1 MNDIIENIPK
11 LYQGMGNSHEQWL
24 EAARGLCTTDTFAK
38 VVSRT
43 YTLPSSP
50 NTTFSIAG
58 ITKGAGMIHP
68 NMATTLGIICTDAPV
83 TPVALQQ
90 LLSTAAEKTYNC
102 ISIDGDTST
111 NDMVAML
118 ANGAAGGTD
127 IDFHSGAASQSAD
140 FIAIQ
145 RTLIEFMSD
154 MAKLVVRDGE
164 GATKFITIRV
174 RGSPSYPAAKH
185 IASVIARSVL
195 FKTGIYGKDPNWG
208 GVLAALGYSLVDTQ
222 FAGKGVIVPEL
233 TSVSFVPLDGGSE
246 LKFLNKGSPAKV
258 DGMKAKEIMEQEDVE
273 VVVDLRDNGEGT
285 GQDVEEVV
293 FWTCDL
299 THEFVTINGA

>member
-1 MNDIIENIPK
+1 
-11 LYQGMGNSHEQWL
+11 MGKSHEYWL
-24 EAARGLCTTDTFAK
+24 EAAKGLCTTDTFPK

-43 YTLPSSP
+43 FTLPSSP
-50 NTTFSIAG
+50 NTAFSIAG

-83 TPVALQQ
+83 TPAALQQ
-90 LLSTAAEKTYNC
+90 LLSIAADKSYNC

-118 ANGAAGGTD
+118 ANGAAGGTEVE
-127 IDFHSGAASQSAD
+127 FHSSAASQSAASQSDD
-140 FIAIQ
+140 FVAFQ
-145 RTLIEFMSD
+145 RTLIEFMAD

-164 GATKFITIRV
+164 GASKFITIRV

-195 FKTGIYGKDPNWG
+195 VKTGVYGKDPNWG

-222 FAGKGVIVPEL
+222 FAGKGIIVPKL
-233 TSVSFVPLDGGSE
+233 TSVSIVPADNGAA
-246 LKFLNKGSPAKV
+246 LKFLDQGSPTKV
-258 DGMKAKEIMEQEDVE
+258 DEARVKEAMSHEDVE
-273 VVVDLRDNGEGT
+273 VVVDLRDDGKEA
-285 GQDVEEVV
+285 GQDVEEGVY
-293 FWTCDL
+293 WTCDL
-299 THEFVTINGA
+299 THEFVTINGDFRT